1 MRSLFLAAVI
11 ALLFAALPVDT
22 SAQQPQRF
30 PDLYNL
36 GPVGGKASVVRVGL
50 PDGAKTGLRVE
61 DVYKSGPGSD
71 AGLAKGDI
79 IYGAGEKLFGVNAYL
94 ELGDAILAAEGNA
107 KKPVCTLKIKRADV
121 LTTVDVKLTHYE
133 DENARRKAV
142 LDGALKWLAREQAKD
157 GGFHSTMSPEVSQV
171 VFTSLAGMAWLED
184 WEKYERN
191 ILKAADF
198 VEDTVGEQKKYKKLN
213 GKNNNQTNWGLGYG
227 GIFLAHVV
235 KVGEAHELK
244 SSVLRPYERKL
255 KWIRDRIFKN
265 GEDDGGFGAGP
276 GGPNVLDYVHLVV
289 VSNFCV
295 AALGCI
301 QEAGI
306 DVDAEKL
313 ALRVKYIESCQMGD
327 GGIGYAHDKKW
338 FSEVGR
344 TAGAMNAF
352 ASVGEAGRD
361 SYGKM
366 KAYFDEN
373 LANAFNGHSTPTMH
387 PFMAAVACKRHGMMD
402 KFWEH
407 FRREYTML
415 RNPDFT
421 FAYRP
426 TAETA
431 RMGMNIDRDLGL
443 VWTTCQWVL
452 IQQLE
457 EGAIPLWV
465 GTLEESPDE
474 G

>member
-1 MRSLFLAAVI
+1 MRSLSLLAVI
-11 ALLFAALPVDT
+11 ALLFAASPVDT
-22 SAQQPQRF
+22 PAQQKF

-36 GPVGGKASVVRVGL
+36 GPLGGKADVVRAGL
-50 PDGAKTGLRVE
+50 PDGAKSGLKVE
-61 DVYKSGPGSD
+61 EVYKTGPAAD
-71 AGLAKGDI
+71 AGLKTGDV
-79 IYGAGEKLFGVNAYL
+79 IYGAGEKLFAGDAYL
-94 ELGDAILAAEGNA
+94 ELADAILAAEANA
-107 KKPVCTLKIKRADV
+107 EKPVCTLKVKRADA
-121 LTTVDVKLTHYE
+121 LTTIDVKLTHYA
-133 DENARRKAV
+133 DEKARRKAV
-142 LDGALKWLAREQAKD
+142 LDGALKWLAREQDTD
-157 GGFHSTMSPEVSQV
+157 GGFHSTMSPEVSPV
-171 VFTSLAGMAWLED
+171 VFTSLAGMAWLQDFETYQD
-184 WEKYERN
+184 N
-191 ILKAADF
+191 IIKAADF

-213 GKNNNQTNWGLGYG
+213 GKNNDQTNWGLGYG

-235 KVGEAHELK
+235 KAGEKHDFKMRA
-244 SSVLRPYERKL
+244 YERKL
-255 KWIRDRIFKN
+255 QWIRDRIFKN

-295 AALGCI
+295 AALGGM
-301 QEAGI
+301 QQAGI

-313 ALRVKYIESCQMGD
+313 ALRVKYIEGCQMGD

-352 ASVGEAGRD
+352 ATVGEAGRE

-366 KAYFDEN
+366 QTYFEKN
-373 LANAFNGHSTPTMH
+373 LASAFNGHRTPTMH
-387 PFMAAVACKRHGMMD
+387 PFMAAIACKRHGMMD
-402 KFWEH
+402 KFWVH

-426 TAETA
+426 TAETQ

-465 GTLEESPDE
+465 GTLASTDE
-474 G
+474 